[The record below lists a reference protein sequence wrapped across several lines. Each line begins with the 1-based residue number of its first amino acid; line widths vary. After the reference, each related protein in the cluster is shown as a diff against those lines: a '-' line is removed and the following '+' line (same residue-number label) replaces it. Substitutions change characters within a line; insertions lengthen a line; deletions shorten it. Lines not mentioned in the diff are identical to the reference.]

1 MRPKKSNNIK
11 QKDTKID
18 GAAVF
23 VSFSQ
28 GNKKVPEQ
36 TLFPLLFCAVLIK
49 LQVFRQIY
57 LTNRLASI
65 KR

>member
-18 GAAVF
+18 GTAVF

-36 TLFPLLFCAVLIK
+36 ALFPLLFLCCINQTASV
-49 LQVFRQIY
+49 Q
-57 LTNRLASI
+57 TNIFNESTCVY
-65 KR
+65 